1 MFLKPVVQHGTQ
13 SGREAAEK
21 CVKEEGI
28 CGKTVKKNRRKKKVP
43 ATESI
48 FVREVDRIRTAKE
61 KEREEYVK
69 SENDS
74 FVKTTVITFII
85 IMY

>member
-1 MFLKPVVQHGTQ
+1 M
-13 SGREAAEK
+13 
-21 CVKEEGI
+21 
-28 CGKTVKKNRRKKKVP
+28 P

-61 KEREEYVK
+61 KERGEYVK